1 MKFLVDMN
9 LSPRWVSTLASAGWH
24 AQHWSEVGKANASD
38 QEIISYAAANNYVVI
53 THDLDFGT
61 ILAITHGKKPSVVQI
76 RSMDISPD
84 VVAAQMIAALR
95 VAEAELE
102 AGALLTVEPERTRL
116 RILPLRVDE

>member
-9 LSPRWVSTLASAGWH
+9 LSPRWVGALASAGWH
-24 AQHWSEVGKANASD
+24 ARHWSEVGKVNASD
-38 QEIISYAAANNYVVI
+38 KEILSYAAANEYVLI

-76 RSMDISPD
+76 RSMDVSPD
-84 VVAAQMIAALR
+84 LVTAQTIAALR
-95 VAEAELE
+95 IAEAELE
-102 AGALLTVEPERTRL
+102 AGALLTIEPDRARL